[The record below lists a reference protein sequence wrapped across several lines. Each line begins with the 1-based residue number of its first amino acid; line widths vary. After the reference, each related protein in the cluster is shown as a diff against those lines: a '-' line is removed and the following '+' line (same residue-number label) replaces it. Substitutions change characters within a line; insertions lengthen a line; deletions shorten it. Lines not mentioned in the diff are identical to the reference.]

1 MGFFKN
7 NLLKSI
13 EWTDDS
19 KNVMVYKY
27 PMDCRQIVRGSKLTV
42 RESQV
47 AIFVNKGKVAD
58 IFSPGYYSLEAS
70 TLPILTQLLA
80 LPYGFKSPFYADVY
94 FINMKQFTNLKWGTG
109 NPIVMRDKEFGTIRI
124 RGFGAYAFKVFNPKV
139 FLEQLFGTNSSFLTN
154 DIEQYLRSTLVSSIS
169 DAIAESKV
177 SALDL
182 ACNLS
187 EFAGV
192 VKENVASKFTT
203 LGLEITDFVIENIS
217 FPEQVEKAIDTRSSL
232 GVLNDTM
239 DTYVKYT
246 TVNAMSDAANNPNG
260 NNMANAG
267 IGLGAGLAMADVV
280 KEAATATS
288 KKVAKTV
295 EVEEKEEVKP
305 TTDTTE
311 KKKKVKYCVECGA
324 EIGARSKFCNE
335 CGSKQTSELVCPECG
350 AKVSGTVKFCEECGA
365 KLK

>member
-19 KNVMVYKY
+19 KNIMVYKY
-27 PMDCRQIVRGSKLTV
+27 PMDGRQIVRGSKLTV

-47 AIFVNKGKVAD
+47 AIFVNKGKIAD
-58 IFSPGYYSLEAS
+58 IFSPGYHSLDAS
-70 TLPILTQLLA
+70 TLPILTQLLS

-109 NPIVMRDKEFGTIRI
+109 NPIVMRDNEFGTIRI
-124 RGFGAYAFKVFNPKV
+124 RGFGAYAFRVLNPKV
-139 FLEQLFGTNSSFLTN
+139 FLEQLFGTNSSFLTS

-177 SALDL
+177 SALDM

-192 VKENVASKFTT
+192 VKENVGAKFNT

-232 GVLNDTM
+232 GVLDDKM

-280 KEAATATS
+280 KEAASAS
-288 KKVAKTV
+288 KKAAKTS
-295 EVEEKEEVKP
+295 EVKEEVNP
-305 TTDTTE
+305 VSETTE

-335 CGSKQTSELVCPECG
+335 CGSKQSSDHVCPECG
-350 AKVSGTVKFCEECGA
+350 AKVSATTKFCEECGA